1 MESRIHREVYVRFG
15 GERLETYHSNMT
27 RRWALILL
35 VVDIKSDALLN
46 LDGCLRQPDNKLV
59 LI

>member
-1 MESRIHREVYVRFG
+1 M
-15 GERLETYHSNMT
+15 ETYHSNMT